1 MPRSAQQIA
10 EDNDAILF
18 SVVIL
23 RKFADQ
29 VRAKLREK
37 KFTPREYTFEK
48 SDDGNKEKSIQQLIE
63 KRQAARLDLWKFCK
77 AQFSEM
83 FTCWVHLKT
92 VRIWV
97 ESIVRF
103 SLPANF
109 DVVLIKPD
117 RRYTEK
123 IRKSLHDLFGGLVG
137 EGVLDMGGDDSTPQ
151 GMPSFVSEELYPYVF
166 TELSLL
172 TRMG

>member
-1 MPRSAQQIA
+1 MVCVF
-10 EDNDAILF
+10 NCFFFFL
-18 SVVIL
+18 
-23 RKFADQ
+23 
-29 VRAKLREK
+29 
-37 KFTPREYTFEK
+37 
-48 SDDGNKEKSIQQLIE
+48 
-63 KRQAARLDLWKFCK
+63 
-77 AQFSEM
+77 
-83 FTCWVHLKT
+83 
-92 VRIWV
+92 
-97 ESIVRF
+97 
-103 SLPANF
+103 ANF

-137 EGVLDMGGDDSTPQ
+137 EGIDSFSLPFLRCFIFMFTLGVLDMGGDDSTPQ